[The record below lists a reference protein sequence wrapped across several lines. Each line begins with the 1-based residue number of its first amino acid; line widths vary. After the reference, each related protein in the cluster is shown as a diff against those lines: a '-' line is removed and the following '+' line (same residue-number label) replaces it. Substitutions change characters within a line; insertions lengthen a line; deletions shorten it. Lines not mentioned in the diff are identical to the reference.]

1 MNGFRWAFW
10 SSALSYKF
18 KLFFFFAFLFS
29 LFMLCEIIFIFLSN
43 ISLHLYQSY
52 VYKFSLMMI
61 EICVIWSS
69 LQLSYHISL
78 TISSA
83 AVKCCH
89 RNLPLT
95 TMLRC
100 PASLIEIQGSGTL
113 GVEVLLLYVYLY
125 IFPLKGL
132 CYFNKFKST

>member
-1 MNGFRWAFW
+1 MCVDLDEHFDQVLFHT
-10 SSALSYKF
+10 SLS
-18 KLFFFFAFLFS
+18 FFFS
-29 LFMLCEIIFIFLSN
+29 LHFCLVYSCSVKLFIFLSN
-43 ISLHLYQSY
+43 ISSHIYQSY

-69 LQLSYHISL
+69 LQLSYFFDHIF
-78 TISSA
+78 SSG
-83 AVKCCH
+83 KMLQQCY

-113 GVEVLLLYVYLY
+113 GVGVLLLYVYLY
-125 IFPLKGL
+125 T
-132 CYFNKFKST
+132 YSH

>member
-1 MNGFRWAFW
+1 MFGFRWAFW

-18 KLFFFFAFLFS
+18 KLFFFLLHFCLVYS
-29 LFMLCEIIFIFLSN
+29 CSVKLFIFLSN
-43 ISLHLYQSY
+43 ISSHLYQSY

-83 AVKCCH
+83 AVKLPQCY

-113 GVEVLLLYVYLY
+113 GVGVLLLYVYLY
-125 IFPLKGL
+125 T
-132 CYFNKFKST
+132 YSH